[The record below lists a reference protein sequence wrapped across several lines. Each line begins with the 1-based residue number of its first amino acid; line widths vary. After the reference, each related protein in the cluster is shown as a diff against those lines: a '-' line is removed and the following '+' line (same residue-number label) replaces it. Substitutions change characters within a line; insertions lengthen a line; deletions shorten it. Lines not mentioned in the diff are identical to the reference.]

1 MNVVVQFLLDYRVG
15 FFTSSPGSQDGVD
28 LSKMNPA
35 TNLPSPP
42 SAPFPLTPL
51 SSPSL
56 SCRDTRGQQVEVGCP
71 LQPTP
76 VLTSVFLFPGP
87 LCKPKTCL
95 KQLGT
100 SVLASTPIAVAEDS
114 GKGRFGVAPT
124 EPDPVTDLTS
134 PVLLVGKLTTQARA
148 SLVSLGRVP
157 QGQCALA
164 AALWALWF
172 STPELFQAALHS
184 FPSKGLWN
192 ALLGLFTWLIVSS
205 ATPRWE
211 APPCRWLLWEAPE
224 EKRARIARQSL

>member
-1 MNVVVQFLLDYRVG
+1 MWWFSSSWTIG
-15 FFTSSPGSQDGVD
+15 WGSSP
-28 LSKMNPA
+28 
-35 TNLPSPP
+35 LPLGARMALTSVRWTLPQTFPP
-42 SAPFPLTPL
+42 LRL
-51 SSPSL
+51 LPSL
-56 SCRDTRGQQVEVGCP
+56 SPLSLHPPPHAGTQGGRQVEVGCP

-76 VLTSVFLFPGP
+76 VLTLVFLFPGP

-148 SLVSLGRVP
+148 SLVLLGRVP